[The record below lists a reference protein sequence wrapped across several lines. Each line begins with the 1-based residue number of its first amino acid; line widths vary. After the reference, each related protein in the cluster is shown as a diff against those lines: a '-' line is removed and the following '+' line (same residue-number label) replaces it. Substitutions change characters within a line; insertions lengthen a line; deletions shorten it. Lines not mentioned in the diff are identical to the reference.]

1 MENNKG
7 ITFFEPIFS
16 IKIPSLFLHHVQF
29 KLRFRS

>member
-16 IKIPSLFLHHVQF
+16 IKNTKFIFTPCTVQTTV
-29 KLRFRS
+29 